1 MQRPFGGNC
10 HHCKMTTNSSPTLQ
24 QVLEQ
29 ARNVAYQFMVKGEAS
44 GLGWDE
50 ETITN
55 TMLVETTPLVKVIP
69 FNKKQEGGDKRL
81 EEHGAGVGADW
92 LWWWV
97 GDDGASFGMLVQA
110 KRLKKDKNEEWV
122 IDFKYKLGKQW
133 QDLHAAADILQV
145 APSYALYL
153 GPPNYRKPVEC
164 GVKDHPSDY
173 EQCDRCIRKSVS
185 FYPSILADG
194 IGEEPE
200 VAYEQSIPMESLAD
214 PRADTETPC
223 AQKWTYG
230 LAPELKEFMT
240 TEASGVP
247 QAVARQLVSKVR
259 ERRAGQF
266 NMRMDSHLSHED
278 QISEDFVFQSLPLD
292 RGHLSA
298 PYFLQILRGLRRTPP
313 GYVLNVLNGGS
324 PVGLDTTKLA
334 GLVVIRAGSFD

>member
-1 MQRPFGGNC
+1 
-10 HHCKMTTNSSPTLQ
+10 MTSSSPSLQ

-29 ARNVAYQFMVKGEAS
+29 ARNAAYQFMVKGETS

-50 ETITN
+50 ETVTN
-55 TMLVETTPLVKVIP
+55 TMLVEVPPLVKVVP
-69 FNKKQEGGDKRL
+69 FTRLQEGGDKRL
-81 EEHGAGVGADW
+81 KEHGSGIGADW

-110 KRLKKDKNEEWV
+110 KRLKKDKNEEWF
-122 IDFKYKLGKQW
+122 IDFGYKSGKQW
-133 QDLHAAADILQV
+133 QDLHATADILQV

-153 GPPNYRKPVEC
+153 GPPNYRKPVGC
-164 GVKDHPSDY
+164 GMKNHPSDY

-194 IGEEPE
+194 KGEEPK
-200 VAYEQSIPMESLAD
+200 VAYEQSIPLESLAD
-214 PRADTETPC
+214 PQSDTETPF
-223 AQKWTYG
+223 AHQWTYG
-230 LAPELKEFMT
+230 LTPELKEFMT
-240 TEASGVP
+240 TEAAGVP

-266 NMRMDSHLSHED
+266 EVMEESLTRED
-278 QISEDFVFQSLPLD
+278 QISEDFVFESLPLD

-313 GYVLNVLNGGS
+313 GYVLDVLNGG
-324 PVGLDTTKLA
+324 PPAGLDTTKLA
-334 GLVVIRAGSFD
+334 GIVVVSAGSFS